1 MTGIEIHGTDTAFL
15 DVTLNDVL
23 PCLHAPAD
31 MQWRLWLLEA
41 WSSKEWHL
49 EGLSCE
55 AYENAVN
62 ETLGGRPITRE
73 QIQQLADTPTQ
84 LINMVLLGSTDFA
97 TVSPEA
103 FEQRANLYTACDYV
117 IDFFDSSYV
126 IVYSQDEAFIACL
139 RQRLKGVRDDSAIA
153 R

>member
-1 MTGIEIHGTDTAFL
+1 MIGIEIHGADPTFL

-31 MQWRLWLLEA
+31 TQWRLWLLEA
-41 WSSKEWHL
+41 WSSEEWHM

-62 ETLGGRPITRE
+62 DAPNGFPLTWV
-73 QIQQLADTPTQ
+73 QIQQLADATAQ
-84 LINMVLLGSTDFA
+84 LVNMVLLGSADFA
-97 TVSPEA
+97 TVPPEA
-103 FEQRANLYTACDYV
+103 FNQRANLYKACDYV

-126 IVYSQDEAFIACL
+126 IVYSRDEAFMTCL
-139 RQRLKGVRDDSAIA
+139 RQRLKGVKDDSAA
-153 R
+153 TP